1 VAPRQQWKNLVA
13 ISEYILIGGGEH
25 ARVVLDVLLSG
36 GHKVNALFDPKYSG
50 ELFNVPQLGEYKPD
64 AFPDVVAIV
73 AIGNNSTRRKV
84 VQSSKH
90 AFGQAI
96 HASAVVS
103 RFSTLGEGTVVF
115 HGAIVQANAVVGH
128 HVIVNTGAQVDHD
141 CMIGDYVHLAPSVT
155 LCGTVQVGEGTLIG
169 AGATVIPGIKI
180 GKWAVVGAGAVVTTD
195 VPDYAVVVGV
205 PSKVIRINN
214 PSQA

>member
-1 VAPRQQWKNLVA
+1 MATP
-13 ISEYILIGGGEH
+13 EYILIGGGEH

-36 GHKVNALFDPKYSG
+36 NKTVRALFDPKYSG
-50 ELFNVPQLGEYKPD
+50 ELFHVPQLGEYKPTV
-64 AFPDVVAIV
+64 FPGALALV
-73 AIGNNSTRRKV
+73 AIGNNSTRKKV
-84 VQSSKH
+84 VQTCRH
-90 AFGQAI
+90 AFGQAV

-103 RFSTLGEGTVVF
+103 RFVTLGEGTVVF
-115 HGAIVQANAVVGH
+115 QGAILQANASIGN

-141 CMIGDYVHLAPSVT
+141 CVISDYVHLAPSVT

-214 PSQA
+214 PAQA

>member
-1 VAPRQQWKNLVA
+1 VATR
-13 ISEYILIGGGEH
+13 EYILIGGGEH

-36 GHKVNALFDPKYSG
+36 QAPVRALFDPKYSG
-50 ELFNVPQLGEYKPD
+50 ELFGVPQAGEYQPE
-64 AFPDVVAIV
+64 AFPNALAIV
-73 AIGNNSTRRKV
+73 AIGNNGTRKRV

-96 HASAVVS
+96 HPSAIVS
-103 RFSTLGEGTVVF
+103 KFSTIGAGTVLF
-115 HGAIVQANAVVGH
+115 QGTIIQANAVIGN

-141 CMIGDYVHLAPSVT
+141 CVIGDYAHLAPSVT
-155 LCGTVQVGEGTLIG
+155 LCGTVQVGAGTLIG

-180 GKWAVVGAGAVVTTD
+180 GKWAVVGAGAVVTKD

-205 PSKVIRINN
+205 PSKVIRIN